1 MRRVRIR
8 NVLAHH
14 VSHAAIP
21 FPSRISVYES
31 WPAAKGPQP
40 VAKPLVKATGEAGSK
55 EKEGGGAEEE
65 EDEGEATPDGNKR
78 LLADIL
84 SVSTRPVNAWG
95 LGVCLTW
102 LGLAWLDLGVYL
114 PWA

>member
-1 MRRVRIR
+1 M
-8 NVLAHH
+8 
-14 VSHAAIP
+14 
-21 FPSRISVYES
+21 
-31 WPAAKGPQP
+31 
-40 VAKPLVKATGEAGSK
+40 AKPLVKATGEAGSK

-84 SVSTRPVNAWG
+84 SVSSRPVNVWG

-102 LGLAWLDLGVYL
+102 LGLARSCVSLPCVGVARLWLV
-114 PWA
+114 